1 MTLLEQIREKAR
13 SNRKT
18 IVLPEGTE
26 ERTVKATEIILK
38 EQLANLILLGD
49 TDEVAAVARQ
59 VGADISG
66 AEIINPSK
74 STYFES
80 FVNEFCEMRKSKG
93 MTIDKAQALLSDP
106 LYFGAMLVYKDIAHG
121 EVAGARNTT
130 GDVLRP
136 ALQIIRTAPGMTSVS
151 GAFIMIVPECEFGD
165 RGLFVFADCAVTPV
179 PTAEQMAE
187 FAYQSAQTARQL
199 AGISDP
205 VIGMLSF
212 STKGSASHEVVDK
225 VVNATKIAQQ
235 RWPELPV
242 DGEFQADAAL
252 VPKVGASKA
261 PGSTV
266 AGKANVLIFPDLQAG
281 NIGYKLVQRLSKAEA
296 IGPILQGMA
305 KPVNDLSRG
314 CSVEDIVN
322 VVAMTAV
329 KAQ

>member
-26 ERTVKATEIILK
+26 ERTLKAVEIMMK
-38 EQLANLILLGD
+38 EQLVTPILLGD
-49 TDEVAAVARQ
+49 PDEVLATAKR
-59 VGADISG
+59 VGANIGDVQIV
-66 AEIINPSK
+66 NPTRSE
-74 STYFES
+74 YYEAY
-80 FVNEFCEMRKSKG
+80 VNEFTEMRKSKG
-93 MTIDKAQALLSDP
+93 MTIDKAQSLMADP
-106 LYFGAMLVYKDIAHG
+106 LYFGAMMVYKGVADG

-136 ALQIIRTAPGMTSVS
+136 ALQIIRTAKGMTSVS
-151 GAFIMIVPECEFGD
+151 GAFIMIVPNCEFGD
-165 RGLFVFADCAVTPV
+165 NGLFIFADCAVTPN
-179 PTAEQMAE
+179 PTAEQLAE

-199 AGISDP
+199 ADIKDP
-205 VIGMLSF
+205 IVGMLSF
-212 STKGSASHEVVDK
+212 STKGSAEHELVDK
-225 VVNATKIAQQ
+225 VVKAVEIARQK
-235 RWPELPV
+235 WPELKV

-261 PGSTV
+261 PGSPF

-281 NIGYKLVQRLSKAEA
+281 NIGYKLVQRLAKAEA

-314 CSVEDIVN
+314 CSVDDIVN

-329 KAQ
+329 RA

>member
-26 ERTVKATEIILK
+26 ERTLKAVEIMMK
-38 EQLANLILLGD
+38 EQLVTPILLGD
-49 TDEVAAVARQ
+49 PDEVLATAKR
-59 VGADISG
+59 VGANIGDV
-66 AEIINPSK
+66 EIVNPTRSK
-74 STYFES
+74 YYEEY
-80 FVNEFCEMRKSKG
+80 VNEFTEMRKSKG
-93 MTIDKAQALLSDP
+93 MTIDKAQSLMADP
-106 LYFGAMLVYKDIAHG
+106 LYFGAMMVYKGVADG

-136 ALQIIRTAPGMTSVS
+136 ALQIIRTAKGMTSVS
-151 GAFIMIVPECEFGD
+151 GAFIMIVPNCEFGEN
-165 RGLFVFADCAVTPV
+165 GLFIFADCAVTPN
-179 PTAEQMAE
+179 PTAEQLAE

-199 AGISDP
+199 ADIKDP
-205 VIGMLSF
+205 IVGMLSF
-212 STKGSASHEVVDK
+212 STKGSAEHELVDK
-225 VVNATKIAQQ
+225 VVKATEIAKQK
-235 RWPELPV
+235 WPELKV

-261 PGSTV
+261 PGSPF

-281 NIGYKLVQRLSKAEA
+281 NIGYKLVQRLAKAEA

-314 CSVEDIVN
+314 CSVDDIVN

-329 KAQ
+329 RA